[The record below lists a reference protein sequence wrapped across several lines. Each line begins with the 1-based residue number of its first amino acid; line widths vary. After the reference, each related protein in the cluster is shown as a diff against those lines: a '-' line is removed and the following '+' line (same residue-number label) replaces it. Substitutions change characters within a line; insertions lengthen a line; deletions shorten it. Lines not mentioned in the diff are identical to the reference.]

1 MKALTQNKM
10 SRLLWAGL
18 LSDYSMAIFDRSIY
32 RECDRLWGGS
42 LNRLVW
48 VSFLQIYWVGQNAM
62 GGAFDHRA

>member
-10 SRLLWAGL
+10 SRLLWVGL
-18 LSDYSMAIFDRSIY
+18 LSDYSTGIFDRSIY

-48 VSFLQIYWVGQNAM
+48 VELFTDLLGGTECDGRSF
-62 GGAFDHRA
+62 